1 MPFLIVFLVFI
12 LGLVI
17 GSFLNVVIWRLET
30 DESFVTGRSHC
41 PKCRKDLGALDLIPI
56 LSYLFLRGKCRYC
69 RKKISWEYPLVE
81 LITGLL
87 FCFVWI
93 RHGGFINSAE
103 FSIFLPAMLTQALQ
117 AGNFQFSNIL
127 LLIRDWVLVSSM
139 IVIFVF
145 DFKHYLISDKVIY
158 FTAASLIIFDL
169 ALFFLGQLAIADLVS
184 FLLAGVFGILFFLI
198 QFVVSHGRWIGEG
211 DIRLGFLMG
220 LALGWPGILWALFL
234 AYFLGAIVGGILMII
249 DWKKI
254 KSAIPF
260 GPFLVI
266 GTLVILF
273 YGETL
278 INWYWQSLSR
288 FFS

>member
-1 MPFLIVFLVFI
+1 MPFLTVFLVFI
-12 LGLVI
+12 FGLVI

-41 PKCRKDLGALDLIPI
+41 PKCRKDLGAWDLIPI

-69 RKKISWEYPLVE
+69 RKKISWEYPLIE
-81 LITGLL
+81 ITTSLL
-87 FCFVWI
+87 FSFIWI
-93 RHGGFINSAE
+93 RHIGFVGQVE
-103 FSIFLPAMLTQALQ
+103 FSIF
-117 AGNFQFSNIL
+117 NFQFSNMI
-127 LLIRDWVLVSSM
+127 LLIRDWLLVSSM

-145 DFKHYLISDKVIY
+145 DLKHYLISDRVVY
-158 FTAASLIIFDL
+158 FAIGALAIFDL
-169 ALFFLGQLAIADLVS
+169 ALFFLGQLAIADLIS
-184 FLLAGVFGILFFLI
+184 LLLAGVFGILFFLI
-198 QFVVSHGRWIGEG
+198 QFVVSRGKWIGEG
-211 DIRLGFLMG
+211 DIKLGFVMG

-249 DWKKI
+249 GWKKI

-266 GTLVILF
+266 GTLAILF
-273 YGETL
+273 YGEIL

-288 FFS
+288 LFS